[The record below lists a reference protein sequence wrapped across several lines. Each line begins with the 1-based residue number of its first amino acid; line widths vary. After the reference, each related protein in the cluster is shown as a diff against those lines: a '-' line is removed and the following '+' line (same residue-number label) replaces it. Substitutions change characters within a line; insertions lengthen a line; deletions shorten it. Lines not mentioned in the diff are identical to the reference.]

1 MSSLI
6 SGQGGEAAAE
16 QNAGQSTAKTAEPAA
31 GQAEAPASGKPPR
44 TSRLPKVPRVSVSH
58 SLRGRLL
65 WFLLAA
71 ITMAAIAQAMIAYRS
86 ALYDADQI
94 FDYHMQQ
101 MALSLRSG
109 APLSN
114 NAVGP
119 VTDPENNDLVVQVW
133 TPDGV
138 QVFRSLSRAALPQR
152 AVLGFSNVKAN
163 GTTYRIFSV
172 QTSNQTVQVAQ
183 DMAVRQRMA
192 GTLALRTVGPIAV
205 MAPVLML
212 VVWWVVSGSLA
223 PVARVRRQVAARQ
236 ADDLSP
242 VSEEDLP
249 DEVRPLVQELNLLF
263 GRVKTAFDAQQHF
276 VADAAHELRSPLA
289 ALKLQVL
296 SLERAADPAARA
308 VAVGRVSA
316 GIERATR
323 LVEQLLVLA
332 RQEAS
337 LAAEVKLEPLNLS
350 ELAKRTLGDLAGTAQ
365 ARQID
370 LGLHHADARAD
381 VAGHADALIILLRNL
396 VDNAI
401 KYTPAGGSVD
411 LEVSRQ
417 PDGRVV
423 LLVEDSGPGIPAEE
437 RERVF
442 SRFYRVPGSAAGGS
456 GLGLAI
462 IKSIAERHGAR
473 LALEG
478 SERLGGLRVR
488 VDFPAVK
495 AVSS

>member
-1 MSSLI
+1 MM
-6 SGQGGEAAAE
+6 
-16 QNAGQSTAKTAEPAA
+16 
-31 GQAEAPASGKPPR
+31 APLA
-44 TSRLPKVPRVSVSH
+44 LSH

-71 ITMAAIAQAMIAYRS
+71 ITMAALAQAVIAYRS

-114 NAVGP
+114 RELQGSAA
-119 VTDPENNDLVVQVW
+119 DPENNDLVVQVW

-138 QVFRSLSRAALPQR
+138 QVFRSISHAALPQR

-172 QTSNQTVQVAQ
+172 QTSSQTVQIAQ
-183 DMAVRQRMA
+183 DMAVRQQMA
-192 GTLALRTVGPIAV
+192 SSLALRTVAPIGL
-205 MAPVLML
+205 MAPILML
-212 VVWWVVSGSLA
+212 IVWWVVSASLA
-223 PVARVRRQVAARQ
+223 PVARVRKQVAARQ

-242 VSEEDLP
+242 VSEAGLP
-249 DEVRPLVQELNLLF
+249 DEVRPLVNELNLLF
-263 GRVKTAFDAQQHF
+263 GRVKTAFEAQQHF
-276 VADAAHELRSPLA
+276 VADAAHELRTPLA

-296 SLERAADPAARA
+296 SLERAGAEGTREVA
-308 VAVGRVSA
+308 VARLTA

-337 LAAEVKLEPLNLS
+337 AASASQLVPLALD
-350 ELAKRTLGDLAGTAQ
+350 ELVRRTLGDLAGAAQ
-365 ARQID
+365 ARKID
-370 LGLHHADARAD
+370 LGLHHLDAAS
-381 VAGHADALIILLRNL
+381 VAGQPEALIIMLRNL

-401 KYTPAGGSVD
+401 KYTPAGGTVD
-411 LEVSRQ
+411 LELRNGPAGACLS
-417 PDGRVV
+417 
-423 LLVEDSGPGIPAEE
+423 VEDSGPGIAPDE

-442 SRFYRVPGSAAGGS
+442 SRFYRIPGSEAGGS

-462 IKSIAERHGAR
+462 IKAIAERHGAR
-473 LALEG
+473 LSLAH

-488 VDFPAVK
+488 VDFPPVGPLAAALLPGPGVNLGK
-495 AVSS
+495 AW

>member
-1 MSSLI
+1 MRMNVQL
-6 SGQGGEAAAE
+6 
-16 QNAGQSTAKTAEPAA
+16 
-31 GQAEAPASGKPPR
+31 PPM
-44 TSRLPKVPRVSVSH
+44 PRVPVVTH

-71 ITMAAIAQAMIAYRS
+71 ITMAAIAQAAIAYRS
-86 ALYDADQI
+86 ALSDADQI

-101 MALSLRSG
+101 MAMSLRSS
-109 APLSN
+109 ATLTNKAADASP
-114 NAVGP
+114 
-119 VTDPENNDLVVQVW
+119 DPGNDDLVVQVW
-133 TPDGV
+133 TPDGA

-163 GTTYRIFSV
+163 NTTYRIFSV
-172 QTSNQTVQVAQ
+172 QTSNQTVQVAM

-205 MAPVLML
+205 MAPILML

-223 PVARVRRQVAARQ
+223 PVSRVKRQVAARQ

-242 VSEEDLP
+242 VSENDLP
-249 DEVRPLVQELNLLF
+249 DEVLPLVHELNLLF
-263 GRVKTAFDAQQHF
+263 GRVRTAFEAQQHF

-296 SLERAADPAARA
+296 SLERAQDDAARS
-308 VAVGRVSA
+308 VAIGRVTA

-332 RQEAS
+332 RQEGS
-337 LAAEVKLEPLNLS
+337 VDDVRLDRVNLTD
-350 ELAKRTLGDLAGTAQ
+350 LVKRTLGDMAGLAQ

-370 LGLHHADARAD
+370 LGLEHADD
-381 VAGHADALIILLRNL
+381 VAVDGQPDALIILMRNL

-401 KYTPAGGSVD
+401 KYTPAGGTVD
-411 LEVSRQ
+411 IELRRVPAEAKVKGVAG
-417 PDGRVV
+417 PGRV
-423 LLVEDSGPGIPAEE
+423 LLSVEDSGPGIPPDE

-442 SRFYRVPGSAAGGS
+442 SRFYRVPGSQAGGS

-462 IKSIAERHGAR
+462 IKSIAERHGAV
-473 LALEG
+473 LTLDS
-478 SERLGGLRVR
+478 SERLGGLKIKI
-488 VDFPAVK
+488 DFPETARPTPV
-495 AVSS
+495 

>member
-1 MSSLI
+1 M
-6 SGQGGEAAAE
+6 
-16 QNAGQSTAKTAEPAA
+16 K
-31 GQAEAPASGKPPR
+31 
-44 TSRLPKVPRVSVSH
+44 VSH

-71 ITMAAIAQAMIAYRS
+71 IIMAALAQASIAYRS

-109 APLSN
+109 APLAN
-114 NAVGP
+114 HAEAP
-119 VTDPENNDLVVQVW
+119 PADPANNDLVVQVW

-138 QVFRSLSRAALPQR
+138 QVFRSITRAELPQR

-172 QTSNQTVQVAQ
+172 QTSSQTVQVAQ
-183 DMAVRQRMA
+183 DMAVRKRMA
-192 GTLALRTVGPIAV
+192 GSLALRTVGPIAL
-205 MAPVLML
+205 MAPILML

-242 VSEEDLP
+242 VSAAGLP

-276 VADAAHELRSPLA
+276 VADAAHELRTPLA

-296 SLERAADPAARA
+296 SLERADSDEARG
-308 VAVGRVSA
+308 VAVGRVTA

-337 LAAEVKLEPLNLS
+337 AASGDSLQTVDLN
-350 ELAKRTLGDLAGTAQ
+350 ELVKRTLGDMAGIAQ
-365 ARQID
+365 ARKID
-370 LGLHHADARAD
+370 LGLYHMDAAS
-381 VAGHADALIILLRNL
+381 VAGQGDALLILLRNL
-396 VDNAI
+396 VDNAT
-401 KYTPAGGSVD
+401 KYTPSGGTVD
-411 LEVSRQ
+411 LDLRAT
-417 PDGRVV
+417 PDGIT
-423 LLVEDSGPGIPAEE
+423 LSVEDSGPGIPEDE

-442 SRFYRVPGSAAGGS
+442 SRFYRVPGSPAGGS
-456 GLGLAI
+456 GLGMAI
-462 IKSIAERHGAR
+462 IKAIAERHGAR
-473 LALEG
+473 LVLDT
-478 SERLGGLRVR
+478 SQRLGGLCVR
-488 VDFPAVK
+488 VEFPPTGK
-495 AVSS
+495 N

>member
-1 MSSLI
+1 MPV
-6 SGQGGEAAAE
+6 
-16 QNAGQSTAKTAEPAA
+16 T
-31 GQAEAPASGKPPR
+31 
-44 TSRLPKVPRVSVSH
+44 H

-71 ITMAAIAQAMIAYRS
+71 IMLTALGQAIIAYRS
-86 ALYDADQI
+86 ARNDADEI

-114 NAVGP
+114 QGDGSADVG
-119 VTDPENNDLVVQVW
+119 NDDMVVQVW

-138 QVFRSLSRAALPQR
+138 QIFRSLSRAELPQR
-152 AVLGFSNVKAN
+152 AVLGFSNVRVRGA
-163 GTTYRIFSV
+163 TYRVFSV
-172 QTSNQTVQVAQ
+172 QTSSQTVQIAQ

-192 GTLALRTVGPIAV
+192 GALALRTVAPIAM
-205 MAPVLML
+205 MAPLLML

-223 PVARVRRQVAARQ
+223 PVSRVRKQVAARQ

-242 VSEEDLP
+242 VSENDLP

-263 GRVKTAFDAQQHF
+263 GRVRTAFEAQQHF

-289 ALKLQVL
+289 ALKLQAL
-296 SLERAADPAARA
+296 SLHRADTPEARA
-308 VAVGRVSA
+308 VAVGRLTA

-332 RQEAS
+332 RQEAGGEHKFEQVN
-337 LAAEVKLEPLNLS
+337 LAD
-350 ELAKRTLGDLAGTAQ
+350 LAKRTLGDLAGAAQ
-365 ARQID
+365 ARDID
-370 LGLHHADARAD
+370 LGLHHADEAVVD
-381 VAGHADALIILLRNL
+381 GQADALLIMLRNL

-401 KYTPAGGSVD
+401 KYTPAGGTVD
-411 LEVSRQ
+411 VEVRRA
-417 PDGRVV
+417 GAGAV
-423 LLVEDSGPGIPAEE
+423 LRVEDSGPGISPEE

-462 IKSIAERHGAR
+462 IKAIAERHGAT
-473 LALEG
+473 LSLEQ
-478 SERLGGLRVR
+478 SARLGGLLVE
-488 VDFPAVK
+488 VAFPTTGK
-495 AVSS
+495 AAPG